1 MIFLSNRRG
10 KFKLLDLQGDPPPP
24 QFPRLVGYPDL
35 PMRKTLRVVGLLT
48 VMIFFQSKK
57 FTACKIKDE
66 KEETIF
72 YFLMVLNLLKIIHPF
87 ESKKHLRTW
96 WNLIATH
103 KNIWYVTNRLNYKLF
118 SVITQLS
125 VKVLLL
131 YFCWKHT
138 TYIAEIKEE
147 NSSNIASL

>member
-57 FTACKIKDE
+57 FTACKVKDE

-72 YFLMVLNLLKIIHPF
+72 YFLMVFNLLKIIHSF
-87 ESKKHLRTW
+87 ESKKHLKNSR
-96 WNLIATH
+96 NLIATH
-103 KNIWYVTNRLNYKLF
+103 KNIWYVTNGSKYKFF

-125 VKVLLL
+125 VTVTLS
-131 YFCWKHT
+131 YFC
-138 TYIAEIKEE
+138 
-147 NSSNIASL
+147 